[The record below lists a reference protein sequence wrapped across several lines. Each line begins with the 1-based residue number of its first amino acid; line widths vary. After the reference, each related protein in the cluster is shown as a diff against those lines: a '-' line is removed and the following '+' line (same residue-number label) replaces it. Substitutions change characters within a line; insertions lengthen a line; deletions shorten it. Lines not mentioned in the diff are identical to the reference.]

1 MFLLDTVLMMWYNNY
16 RKGTVAAVSAP
27 LWKGVNIM
35 SEVILLLTYVIVL
48 ITVKVVIDD
57 IKKK

>member
-1 MFLLDTVLMMWYNNY
+1 MA
-16 RKGTVAAVSAP
+16 AAVSAP
-27 LWKGVNIM
+27 QWKGVCII

-57 IKKK
+57 IRKK